1 MHQSIRYKIRLKF
14 GSVTSVG
21 NKWKPLVGFVFIL
34 FIMLNSNFQLYCQKV
49 ITLSDPAYIDESIR
63 RIKETDDNN
72 LLFLK
77 FTGPQTYSYLELMSI
92 IESSIIL
99 TNSDLQ
105 EINSASIVSEQGNMK
120 ILAEGFIRLGD
131 HILLHGN
138 AVDTLTMDT
147 QLCLIWLDLEL
158 NILQTKFYG
167 SESEQEVFFS
177 YCVNDQGNIVFVG
190 EYPVSSSYQEL
201 VIIEIDSTGN
211 FIGMHHTGTFMVFP
225 DVVFFEQEQ
234 CYVIGEFNHL
244 YKYDRNFNQIDVF
257 EPVLYD
263 AFFPSGQPLKISDS
277 LYIRTGFRS
286 TATYPFKTDI
296 TRVVFNVNAEYSGF
310 EQIIIPEFY
319 DVPAGGNA
327 VSSTDLESFFLGGT
341 SNSTNCPFV
350 NEDTQ
355 FALQKFNL
363 EGTIYWEEL
372 YETGGCAVMIQVLAL
387 QNGGCLMA
395 GQIYDWRNSPVQQRD
410 LFFIKVDDMGIVTG
424 IEEDETSP
432 AKITVYP
439 NPGTNQLN
447 LSVDD
452 EVLKFT
458 MYDFNGRKVLGKM
471 HPGKT
476 INVSKLNP
484 GFYIWWAELHDGTTL
499 WGKWIKQ

>member
-1 MHQSIRYKIRLKF
+1 
-14 GSVTSVG
+14 
-21 NKWKPLVGFVFIL
+21 LVGFVFIL
-34 FIMLNSNFQLYCQKV
+34 FLVLNTNVRLYCQEK
-49 ITLSDPAYIDESIR
+49 ITLSDFSNIDESIR

-77 FTGPQTYSYLELMSI
+77 FTGPHIYSYLELMSI

-105 EINSASIVSEQGNMK
+105 EINSTSIVSEQGNMK
-120 ILAEGFIRLGD
+120 ILAEGIIRLGD

-211 FIGMHHTGTFMVFP
+211 FIGMHHTGTFMVSP
-225 DVVFFEQEQ
+225 DVLFFEQEQ

-244 YKYDRNFNQIDVF
+244 YKYDMAFNQIDVF

-296 TRVVFNVNAEYSGF
+296 TRIVFNTNAEYSGF
-310 EQIIIPEFY
+310 EQIIVPEFY
-319 DVPAGGNA
+319 DVPASGYA
-327 VSSTDLESFFLGGT
+327 VSSTDLESFFFGGT

-350 NEDTQ
+350 TEDTQ
-355 FALQKFNL
+355 FALQKFDL
-363 EGTIYWEEL
+363 EGNIYWENL
-372 YETGGCAVMIQVLAL
+372 YETGGNAVMMQVLAL
-387 QNGGCLMA
+387 QDGGCLMA
-395 GQIYDWRNSPVQQRD
+395 GQIWDWRNSPTQQRD
-410 LFFIKVDDMGIVTG
+410 LFFIKVDGEGIVTG
-424 IEEDETSP
+424 IEENEPSL

-439 NPGTNQLN
+439 NPGNCRLN
-447 LSVDD
+447 ILVDD

-458 MYDFNGRKVLGKM
+458 MYDFNGRKVLGDM
-471 HPGKT
+471 HPSKT
-476 INVSKLNP
+476 IDVSKLNP
-484 GFYIWWAELHDGTTL
+484 GFYIWWAELKDGTTS
-499 WGKWIKQ
+499 WDKWIKQ